1 MVRVRGV
8 AVGAAVVVMVAGVAG
23 CDGGGGSGGPSGAA
37 AKPAVE
43 APQPLVITQAEAE
56 KVFSRFEWERRSSM
70 GWKESE
76 GIAKVVTGPLM
87 AERKAD
93 AALRAI
99 EGDPHGA
106 VAGLVDPAFALP
118 AERDQPS
125 YPRSF
130 AVFSKANGRE
140 DGQATAVHYFV
151 QEAPGGEWKA
161 AVETWVATAASVPL
175 EAEDVSRFAGLA
187 VQLRKAPVAAVSRD
201 AAGAAVLSPTAE
213 ADRGA
218 CGRFAD
224 YLSFTTSDAE
234 PQNEEPKSAEF
245 AQGPL
250 TDGMIGELKAKAQH
264 PGLKGLVRYTYK
276 HEVTG
281 PQLPV
286 LKLDNGT
293 SLVACPLLRSEHVE
307 GKAGTV
313 SFTFDEDSGH
323 STLLDAK
330 GKRWRSSDAKLSLTA
345 VIEVPAAGAPGPAEV
360 AACNCRRPQLLE
372 ATGKL
377 AD

>member
-8 AVGAAVVVMVAGVAG
+8 AVGVAVVVMVAGVAG
-23 CDGGGGSGGPSGAA
+23 CDGGGGKGGQSGAA
-37 AKPAVE
+37 AKPAAE

-56 KVFSRFEWERRSSM
+56 KVFSRYEWERRSSM

-99 EGDPHGA
+99 QGDLQGA
-106 VAGLVDPAFALP
+106 VAGLVNPAFAIP

-140 DGQATAVHYFV
+140 DGPATAVHYFV

-175 EAEDVSRFAGLA
+175 EAGDVSPFAGLA
-187 VQLRKAPVAAVSRD
+187 VQLRKTPVAAVSRD

-224 YLSFTTSDAE
+224 YLSFTTTDAE
-234 PQNEEPKSAEF
+234 PQSAEF

-250 TDGMIGELKAKAQH
+250 TAGAIGELKAKAEH

-293 SLVACPLLRSEHVE
+293 SLVACTLLRSEHVE

-345 VIEVPAAGAPGPAEV
+345 VIEVPAAGGPGQAEV

-372 ATGKL
+372 ATGKI